1 MSAVPYFRLG
11 FVVTNTTF
19 TWTAEEYA
27 RNQSHFLRLRSLED
41 LLRWFRDD
49 FNNEAEW
56 REIPDFV
63 EFGGFRVP
71 ILKPKLPTLLS
82 GGPEMSAG
90 GIVLPSAAMYRRTN
104 G

>member
-1 MSAVPYFRLG
+1 MRG
-11 FVVTNTTF
+11 
-19 TWTAEEYA
+19 
-27 RNQSHFLRLRSLED
+27 QSRRENGDENRGGD
-41 LLRWFRDD
+41 LVRWFRDD

-82 GGPEMSAG
+82 DGPE
-90 GIVLPSAAMYRRTN
+90 LRD
-104 G
+104 

>member
-1 MSAVPYFRLG
+1 VPYFRLG

-27 RNQSHFLRLRSLED
+27 RNQNHFLRLRSLED

-82 GGPEMSAG
+82 DGPEMSAG
-90 GIVLPSAAMYRRTN
+90 GILPLSAEMHRRTN